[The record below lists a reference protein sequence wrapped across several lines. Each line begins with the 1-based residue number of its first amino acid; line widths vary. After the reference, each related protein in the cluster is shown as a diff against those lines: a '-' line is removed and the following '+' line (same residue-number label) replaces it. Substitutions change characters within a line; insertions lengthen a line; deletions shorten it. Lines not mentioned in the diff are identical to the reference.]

1 MPIRVILI
9 DDEQTILDGMKQL
22 INWSEHGFQLIGTFS
37 SPLKALDFSLAHAID
52 IVVTDVMMPELNGIE
67 LSRLLKQQQP
77 ETQIL
82 ILSSYD
88 EFDMVK
94 DSFKEG
100 VADYLLKPRLS
111 PDFFLNSLTAVSQ
124 KIKKKPNKSPITD
137 RYEQIC
143 ENLSQQIAGQTRP
156 LLDPLLFEHTLFFL
170 LYTEKRP
177 FSSKQGSKQKQSII
191 HSLMDSDDSFT
202 IYPFSTFSE
211 ESGYVINT
219 DSKDTL
225 RKFIQKFR
233 QEVFPG
239 EFFVVSDSFAIQ
251 DINEIFQEIRNCTKG
266 QRFYHKGKNLA
277 YQHELLPLSTKQVA
291 I

>member
-37 SPLKALDFSLAHAID
+37 SPMKALDFSLVHAID

-124 KIKKKPNKSPITD
+124 KIKKSPTKAQSPIVMS
-137 RYEQIC
+137 RSARIFH
-143 ENLSQQIAGQTRP
+143 SR
-156 LLDPLLFEHTLFFL
+156 LLDKLVHCLTLFFL
-170 LYTEKRP
+170 NTPCFFCYIPKNGHSVQNKALNKNSRSP
-177 FSSKQGSKQKQSII
+177 I
-191 HSLMDSDDSFT
+191 H
-202 IYPFSTFSE
+202 
-211 ESGYVINT
+211 
-219 DSKDTL
+219 
-225 RKFIQKFR
+225 
-233 QEVFPG
+233 
-239 EFFVVSDSFAIQ
+239 
-251 DINEIFQEIRNCTKG
+251 
-266 QRFYHKGKNLA
+266 
-277 YQHELLPLSTKQVA
+277 
-291 I
+291 

>member
-37 SPLKALDFSLAHAID
+37 SPLKALDFSLVHAID

-111 PDFFLNSLTAVSQ
+111 PDFSKFLNCRFTKNQ
-124 KIKKKPNKSPITD
+124 KKPNKSPITN

-156 LLDPLLFEHTLFFL
+156 LLDPLLFEHTLFFCYIPKNGHSVQNKAL
-170 LYTEKRP
+170 NKNSRSP
-177 FSSKQGSKQKQSII
+177 I
-191 HSLMDSDDSFT
+191 H
-202 IYPFSTFSE
+202 
-211 ESGYVINT
+211 
-219 DSKDTL
+219 
-225 RKFIQKFR
+225 
-233 QEVFPG
+233 
-239 EFFVVSDSFAIQ
+239 
-251 DINEIFQEIRNCTKG
+251 
-266 QRFYHKGKNLA
+266 
-277 YQHELLPLSTKQVA
+277 
-291 I
+291 

>member
-37 SPLKALDFSLAHAID
+37 SPLKALDFSLVHAID

-124 KIKKKPNKSPITD
+124 KSKKSPTKAQSPIVMS
-137 RYEQIC
+137 RSARIFH
-143 ENLSQQIAGQTRP
+143 SR
-156 LLDPLLFEHTLFFL
+156 LLDKLVHCLTLFFL
-170 LYTEKRP
+170 NTP
-177 FSSKQGSKQKQSII
+177 CFSV
-191 HSLMDSDDSFT
+191 
-202 IYPFSTFSE
+202 IY
-211 ESGYVINT
+211 
-219 DSKDTL
+219 
-225 RKFIQKFR
+225 RKT
-233 QEVFPG
+233 
-239 EFFVVSDSFAIQ
+239 AIQ
-251 DINEIFQEIRNCTKG
+251 FKTR
-266 QRFYHKGKNLA
+266 L
-277 YQHELLPLSTKQVA
+277 
-291 I
+291 

>member
-37 SPLKALDFSLAHAID
+37 SPLKALDFSLVHAID

-94 DSFKEG
+94 DSF
-100 VADYLLKPRLS
+100 
-111 PDFFLNSLTAVSQ
+111 TAVSQ
-124 KIKKKPNKSPITD
+124 KIKKKPNKSPITN

-156 LLDPLLFEHTLFFL
+156 LLDPLLFEHTLFFCYIPKNGHSVQNKAL
-170 LYTEKRP
+170 NKNSRSP
-177 FSSKQGSKQKQSII
+177 I
-191 HSLMDSDDSFT
+191 H
-202 IYPFSTFSE
+202 
-211 ESGYVINT
+211 
-219 DSKDTL
+219 
-225 RKFIQKFR
+225 
-233 QEVFPG
+233 
-239 EFFVVSDSFAIQ
+239 
-251 DINEIFQEIRNCTKG
+251 
-266 QRFYHKGKNLA
+266 
-277 YQHELLPLSTKQVA
+277 
-291 I
+291 